1 MAGTEGG
8 TKATLA
14 ALVAN
19 SAIAAAKF
27 VAFVFTGSA
36 SMLAEGI
43 HSVADT
49 SNQALLLL
57 GIRRSRRPAT
67 PEHPFGYGRERY
79 FWSFIVAVVL
89 FTLGGVFSVYEG
101 VEKLRHPH
109 EITSLAWAIGVLSV
123 AIAIECVSFG
133 IAIREANKVRT
144 GTWRSFIRHAKVPE
158 LPVVLL
164 EDAGALLGLVFALTG
179 VTASAVTGEPR
190 FDAVGSLAIGVLLGA
205 IAIVLAVE
213 LRSLLIGEAASAS
226 DLKAIE
232 DAVTGHDAV
241 AGLIHM
247 RTQHIGPEELLV
259 GVKVQ
264 FRPGV
269 STAELPATINVIEE
283 RIRARVPAARMV
295 YIEPDVSE
303 A

>member
-89 FTLGGVFSVYEG
+89 FTLGGVFSFYEG

-109 EITSLAWAIGVLSV
+109 EITSLVWAIGVLSV

-205 IAIVLAVE
+205 IAIVLAIE

-232 DAVTGHDAV
+232 DVVTGHDAV